1 LREHCVSIAPDG
13 VELDAEPED
22 NEMEYNEMEWKGCKD
37 MDTADGV
44 VAPGGGR
51 TIQVGPHQLQVK
63 AGRETGHT
71 LVGVFESAMPPG
83 GGFPFAHVHD
93 AYEEV
98 FYVLEGEIEYRLG
111 AVWTAAPVGT
121 TICVPRGAVHAF
133 RNRGPR
139 PARHLVVHAP
149 VDALDA
155 VEEVVRTGQG
165 QWAGILA
172 RHHSR
177 LVGD

>member
-1 LREHCVSIAPDG
+1 
-13 VELDAEPED
+13 
-22 NEMEYNEMEWKGCKD
+22 M
-37 MDTADGV
+37 
-44 VAPGGGR
+44 APGGGR
-51 TIQVGPHQLQVK
+51 TLQVGPNQLRVK

-71 LVGVFESAMPPG
+71 LMGVFESTMPPS
-83 GGFPFAHVHD
+83 GGFAFAHVHD

-98 FYVLEGEIEYRLG
+98 FYVLEGEIDYLLG
-111 AVWTAAPVGT
+111 EVWTTAPVGT
-121 TICVPRGAVHAF
+121 TICVPRGVVHAF

-155 VEEVVRTGQG
+155 IEEVGRAGQD
-165 QWAGILA
+165 QWPDIFA

-177 LVGD
+177 LVGG